1 MSELTTNEQLIVN
14 ALKQRKHTVDSLV
27 DRLYSGV
34 LDGGPDEPVNCVRVF
49 LNRIAK
55 KGFNVHRRKDY
66 GNPTVYWIVPMYLDK
81 LKADLARDE
90 DFVSHAYQDSEG
102 YWTIGI
108 GRLIDKRRGGG
119 ITREE
124 AEYLLEN
131 DLKTARA
138 DLDAIAPWWTL
149 LPDDVQRGLI
159 NMAYNLGRSRLAGFK
174 RMFAALKDRD
184 YHGAAEEA
192 LDSKWARQVGP
203 RAHRIAKLFRES

>member
-27 DRLYSGV
+27 NRLYSGV

-149 LPDDVQRGLI
+149 LPDDVQRGLM
-159 NMAYNLGRSRLAGFK
+159 NMAFQLGRTNLSEFK
-174 RMFAALKDRD
+174 KTFAALKARD
-184 YHGAAEEA
+184 YNEAGNEA
-192 LDSKWARQVGP
+192 LRSRWAEQTP
-203 RAHRIAKLFRES
+203 ARARRVAKLIRSG